1 MGKKGELVA
10 AVDFGAR
17 QVRVL
22 IVERTPD
29 GSLRYR
35 GDGSGPSRGCVRHGQ
50 IQNQHDAQRA
60 LRAALEEAR
69 KKSGAQA
76 QALFCG
82 ITSEAVRSVV
92 QEGCVPLTKGIVEL
106 EHLESARGNA
116 AQNALHPGCYPITS
130 TSSQEWQVDGT
141 RVIEPLGMRGSVLKA
156 KIHVANIPSV
166 AADNLR
172 ACIDS
177 QGRILED
184 FVYQPIA
191 AALGCLSGEDTQ
203 LGAAVVDIGH
213 SGIGIAAYH
222 DMSILGTAYIP
233 QGTVLMVNDLSAGLK
248 VRFDEAGEILQEL
261 GVSRLLLDQMQQE
274 GGADAPPPAPSPA
287 SADAPRIKLKSP
299 VNGAPDVVPRKFVDE
314 IIFARALEL
323 AEEVARFLNRHRM
336 NQMLARGIVLTGGG
350 AEIRNFAPLLE
361 AVCRLPVRIGTPEG
375 LEGMPTYYNTPAN
388 APITGIVRHGL
399 EYYDALRSGRVIPR
413 GGSPL
418 AGRIRYYWEKI
429 RELFF

>member
-1 MGKKGELVA
+1 MGRKGELVA
-10 AVDFGAR
+10 AADFGAR
-17 QVRVL
+17 YVRVL
-22 IVERTPD
+22 IAERTAD

-35 GDGSGPSRGCVRHGQ
+35 GDGASPSRGCVRHGQ

-82 ITSEAVRSVV
+82 ITSEAARSVV
-92 QEGCVPLTKGIVEL
+92 QEGGVPLNKGVVEL
-106 EHLESARGNA
+106 EHLDSARANA
-116 AQNALHPGCYPITS
+116 AQNALSPGCYAITS

-141 RVIEPLGMRGSVLKA
+141 RVIEPLGMHGSVLKA

-166 AADNLR
+166 AADDLR

-177 QGRILED
+177 QKRILED

-191 AALGCLSGEDTQ
+191 AALGCLSSEDMQ
-203 LGAAVVDIGH
+203 LGAAVVDVGH

-248 VRFDEAGEILQEL
+248 VRFDEAGEILQEY
-261 GVSRLLLDQMQQE
+261 GVSRLLLDQLQQE
-274 GGADAPPPAPSPA
+274 GGTDTAHAAPPPPDADSP
-287 SADAPRIKLKSP
+287 RVKLKSP
-299 VNGAPDVVPRKFVDE
+299 VNGAPDMVSRRLVDE
-314 IIFARALEL
+314 IIFARAQEL
-323 AEEVARFLNRHRM
+323 AEEIARFLNRHRM

-350 AEIRNFAPLLE
+350 AEIRTFAALLE
-361 AVCRLPVRIGTPEG
+361 TVSRLPVRVGNPEG
-375 LEGMPTYYNTPAN
+375 LDGMPTYYNTPAN

-399 EYYDALRSGRVIPR
+399 EYYDALRSGRVTR
-413 GGSPL
+413 ANSPL
-418 AGRIRYYWEKI
+418 AGRIRYLWEKF
-429 RELFF
+429 RELFM

>member
-1 MGKKGELVA
+1 MGRKGELVA
-10 AVDFGAR
+10 AADFGAR
-17 QVRVL
+17 YVRVL
-22 IVERTPD
+22 IAERTAD

-35 GDGSGPSRGCVRHGQ
+35 GDGASPSRGCVRHGQ

-82 ITSEAVRSVV
+82 ITSEAARSVV
-92 QEGCVPLTKGIVEL
+92 QEGGVPLNKGVVEL
-106 EHLESARGNA
+106 EHLDSARANA
-116 AQNALHPGCYPITS
+116 AQNALSPGCYAITS

-141 RVIEPLGMRGSVLKA
+141 RVIEPLGMHGSVLKA

-177 QGRILED
+177 QKRILED
-184 FVYQPIA
+184 FVYPPIA
-191 AALGCLSGEDTQ
+191 AALGCLSSEDMQ
-203 LGAAVVDIGH
+203 LGAAVVDVGH

-248 VRFDEAGEILQEL
+248 VRFDEAGEILQEY
-261 GVSRLLLDQMQQE
+261 GVSRLLLDQLQQE
-274 GGADAPPPAPSPA
+274 GGTDTAHAAPPPPDADSP
-287 SADAPRIKLKSP
+287 RVKLKSP
-299 VNGAPDVVPRKFVDE
+299 VNGAPDMVSRRLVDE
-314 IIFARALEL
+314 IIFARAQEL
-323 AEEVARFLNRHRM
+323 AEEIARFLNRHRM

-350 AEIRNFAPLLE
+350 AEIRTFAALLE
-361 AVCRLPVRIGTPEG
+361 TVSRLPVRVGNPEG
-375 LEGMPTYYNTPAN
+375 LDGMPTYYNTPAN

-399 EYYDALRSGRVIPR
+399 EYYDALRSGRVTR
-413 GGSPL
+413 ANSPL
-418 AGRIRYYWEKI
+418 AGRIRYLWEKF
-429 RELFF
+429 RELFM

>member
-1 MGKKGELVA
+1 MGRKGELVA
-10 AVDFGAR
+10 AADFGAR
-17 QVRVL
+17 YVRVL
-22 IVERTPD
+22 IAERTAD

-35 GDGSGPSRGCVRHGQ
+35 GDGASPSRGCVRHGQ

-82 ITSEAVRSVV
+82 ITSEAARSVV
-92 QEGCVPLTKGIVEL
+92 QEGGVPLNKGVVEL
-106 EHLESARGNA
+106 EHLDSARANA
-116 AQNALHPGCYPITS
+116 AQNALSPGCYAITS

-141 RVIEPLGMRGSVLKA
+141 RVIEPLGMHGSVLKA

-177 QGRILED
+177 QKRILED

-191 AALGCLSGEDTQ
+191 AALGCLSSEDMQ
-203 LGAAVVDIGH
+203 LGAAVVDVGH

-248 VRFDEAGEILQEL
+248 VRFDEAGEILQEY
-261 GVSRLLLDQMQQE
+261 GVSRLLLDQLQQE
-274 GGADAPPPAPSPA
+274 GGTDTAHAAPPPPTPTRPASSSRAPSTAPPTWSRAGLWTRSSSPGRRSSPRRSPA
-287 SADAPRIKLKSP
+287 SSTATA
-299 VNGAPDVVPRKFVDE
+299 
-314 IIFARALEL
+314 
-323 AEEVARFLNRHRM
+323 
-336 NQMLARGIVLTGGG
+336 
-350 AEIRNFAPLLE
+350 
-361 AVCRLPVRIGTPEG
+361 
-375 LEGMPTYYNTPAN
+375 
-388 APITGIVRHGL
+388 
-399 EYYDALRSGRVIPR
+399 
-413 GGSPL
+413 
-418 AGRIRYYWEKI
+418 
-429 RELFF
+429 